1 MLSSNIT
8 EMQTYLWDS
17 FSFQY
22 LPGGADHLMGKVF
35 VNFFHQFDKD
45 SFRKNAIDMKKKAK
59 VRIK

>member
-1 MLSSNIT
+1 
-8 EMQTYLWDS
+8 MQTYLWDS